1 MCSRWRICWPICWA
15 NKPCRW
21 WIFGC
26 RREDCGLCLGF
37 MAEQTLT
44 RKTPEQ
50 LRSYRW
56 YGRDELRSFGHRSRA
71 KQAGWGAEDYV
82 GKPIIGI
89 LNTWSDLNSCHMH
102 LRLTADAVKRGVLQ
116 AGGHPMEVP
125 VMSVGEMLTKPTTMF
140 HRNFLAMETEE
151 VLRAHPIDGAVLL
164 GGCDKSTPGL
174 LMGAFSADIPV
185 IYMPCG
191 PMMKGNWRGTTLGSG
206 SDVWKYWDEKR
217 AGNLSWD
224 EWCEI
229 EDGIARSPG
238 HCMTMG
244 TASTL
249 TALAETLGLVMPG
262 ASSIPAVDSA
272 HTRMAA
278 AAGRQVVENTW
289 LDRRP
294 STLVDRRS
302 FENAIAVD
310 MALGGSTNAIVHLIA
325 MAGRLGIP
333 LPLELFD
340 EISRKVP
347 LLANIRPAGKHLME
361 EFYLAGGLT
370 ALLKGMES
378 LLHTDVPTVTGLTLG
393 ENIADAIIHD
403 EDVIRRLGNA
413 LQPDGGTAILRGNL
427 CPDGAVIKHAAAMP
441 ELCQHTGPALVF
453 DSYPVM
459 KAAVE
464 DMDLEVTADT
474 VLILRNAGPVGAP
487 GMPEWGQLPIPKKL
501 ILQGVRDMV
510 RLSDCRMSGTS
521 YGACVLHIAPESAVG
536 GPLALVQNGDLIELD
551 VANRRLQLHVSDEEL
566 ARRKEAWQKP
576 PVRYHRGY
584 PKLFV
589 EHVTQAN
596 EGADFDFLQHGPAL
610 PEPEIY

>member
-1 MCSRWRICWPICWA
+1 MSS
-15 NKPCRW
+15 
-21 WIFGC
+21 
-26 RREDCGLCLGF
+26 
-37 MAEQTLT
+37 QTT
-44 RKTPEQ
+44 PKTPEQ
-50 LRSYRW
+50 LRSWRW

-71 KQAGWGAEDYV
+71 KQNGWGSEDIV
-82 GKPIIGI
+82 GKPVIGI

-116 AGGHPMEVP
+116 AGGHPMEIP
-125 VMSVGEMLTKPTTMF
+125 VMSVGEMLTKPTAMF

-151 VLRAHPIDGAVLL
+151 MLRANPIDGAVLL

-174 LMGAFSADIPV
+174 LMGAFSMDIPI

-191 PMMKGNWRGTTLGSG
+191 PMMKGNWRGETLGSG

-217 AGNLSWD
+217 AGNLSWGQ
-224 EWCEI
+224 WCEI

-262 ASSIPAVDSA
+262 ASSIPAVDSG
-272 HTRMAA
+272 HTRTAA
-278 AAGRQVVENTW
+278 AAGRQIVENVW
-289 LDRRP
+289 LDRKP
-294 STLVDRRS
+294 SGIVTERS

-333 LPLELFD
+333 LPLEKFD

-347 LLANIRPAGKHLME
+347 LLANLRPAGKYLME
-361 EFYLAGGLT
+361 EFFLAGGLT
-370 ALLKGMES
+370 ALLNGMRE
-378 LLHTDVPTVTGLTLG
+378 LLHTDVATITGKTLG
-393 ENIADAIIHD
+393 ENIADSIIHD
-403 EDVIRRLGNA
+403 EDVIRTPKNP

-427 CPDGAVIKHAAAMP
+427 CPNGAVIKHAAATK
-441 ELCQHTGPALVF
+441 ELCTHTGPALVF
-453 DSYPVM
+453 DSYPEM
-459 KAAVE
+459 KAAIE
-464 DMDLEVTADT
+464 DMDLDVTKDT

-501 ILQGVRDMV
+501 ILQGIRDMV

-521 YGACVLHIAPESAVG
+521 YGACALHISPESAVG
-536 GPLALVQNGDLIELD
+536 GPLALVKNGDLIELD
-551 VANRRLQLHVSDEEL
+551 VPNRKLHLHVSDEEL
-566 ARRKEAWQKP
+566 EKRRAAWKP
-576 PVRYHRGY
+576 APQRYHRGY
-584 PKLFV
+584 AKLFV
-589 EHVTQAN
+589 EHVTQADQ
-596 EGADFDFLQHGPAL
+596 GADFDFLQHGPAV
-610 PEPEIY
+610 PEPDIF

>member
-1 MCSRWRICWPICWA
+1 MSDSQPA
-15 NKPCRW
+15 
-21 WIFGC
+21 
-26 RREDCGLCLGF
+26 
-37 MAEQTLT
+37 

-102 LRLTADAVKRGVLQ
+102 LRLTADAVKRGILQ
-116 AGGHPMEVP
+116 AGGHPMEIP
-125 VMSVGEMLTKPTTMF
+125 VMSVGEMLTKPTAMF

-249 TALAETLGLVMPG
+249 TALAETLGLVLPG

-278 AAGRQVVENTW
+278 AAGRQIIENTW
-289 LDRRP
+289 LDRKP
-294 STLVDRRS
+294 STIVDARS

-310 MALGGSTNAIVHLIA
+310 MALGGSTNAIVHLVA
-325 MAGRLGIP
+325 MAGRLGIK
-333 LPLELFD
+333 LPLDKFD
-340 EISRKVP
+340 EISRRVP
-347 LLANIRPAGKHLME
+347 LLANLRPAGQYLME
-361 EFYLAGGLT
+361 EFFLAGGLP
-370 ALLKGMES
+370 ALLYGMQD
-378 LLHTDVPTVTGLTLG
+378 LLHTDVPTITGKTLG
-393 ENIADAIIHD
+393 ENIASAITHNP
-403 EDVIRRLGNA
+403 DVIRPLSNP

-427 CPDGAVIKHAAAMP
+427 CPDGAVIKHAAATP
-441 ELCQHTGPALVF
+441 HLCTHTGPALVF
-453 DSYPVM
+453 DSYPAM

-464 DMDLEVTADT
+464 DMDLDVTPDT

-521 YGACVLHIAPESAVG
+521 YGACALHIAPESAIG
-536 GPLALVQNGDLIELD
+536 GPLALVRDGDVIE
-551 VANRRLQLHVSDEEL
+551 VNVERRKLHLEVSDEEL
-566 ARRKEAWQKP
+566 AARRAEWKP
-576 PVRYHRGY
+576 RETRYRRGY
-584 PKLFV
+584 AQLYEK
-589 EHVTQAN
+589 EITQAP
-596 EGADFDFLQHGPAL
+596 EGCDFRFLHHGPEI
-610 PEPEIY
+610 PEPDIY

>member
-1 MCSRWRICWPICWA
+1 MPDSSP
-15 NKPCRW
+15 
-21 WIFGC
+21 
-26 RREDCGLCLGF
+26 
-37 MAEQTLT
+37 T

-102 LRLTADAVKRGVLQ
+102 LRLTADAVKRGILQ

-125 VMSVGEMLTKPTTMF
+125 VMSVGEMLTKPTAMF

-151 VLRAHPIDGAVLL
+151 VLRAHPLDGAVLL

-174 LMGAFSADIPV
+174 LMGAFSADLPV

-217 AGNLSWD
+217 AGNLSWE

-249 TALAETLGLVMPG
+249 TALAETLGLTIPG

-272 HTRMAA
+272 HTRTAA
-278 AAGRQVVENTW
+278 AAGRQIIENVW
-289 LDRRP
+289 LDRKP
-294 STLVDRRS
+294 STIVDARS

-310 MALGGSTNAIVHLIA
+310 MALGGSTNAIVHLVA
-325 MAGRLGIP
+325 MAGRLGIK
-333 LPLELFD
+333 LPLDKFD
-340 EISRKVP
+340 EISRRIP

-361 EFYLAGGLT
+361 EFYLAGGLR
-370 ALLKGMES
+370 ALLNGMRA
-378 LLHTDVPTVTGLTLG
+378 LLHTDAHTITGQTLG

-403 EDVIRRLGNA
+403 PDVIRTPANPI
-413 LQPDGGTAILRGNL
+413 QPDGGTTILRGNL
-427 CPDGAVIKHAAAMP
+427 CPDGAVIKHSAATPA
-441 ELCQHTGPALVF
+441 LCTHTGPALVF
-453 DSYPVM
+453 DSYPAM
-459 KAAVE
+459 KSAVE
-464 DMDLEVTADT
+464 DMDLDVTPDT

-510 RLSDCRMSGTS
+510 RLSDCRMSGPS
-521 YGACVLHIAPESAVG
+521 YGACALHIAPESAIG
-536 GPLALVQNGDLIELD
+536 GPLALVQNGDLITLD
-551 VANRRLQLHVSDEEL
+551 VPNRKLHLHVSDEDL
-566 ARRKEAWQKP
+566 ATRRAAWKP
-576 PVRYHRGY
+576 APPRYHRGY
-584 PKLFV
+584 PKLYV

-610 PEPEIY
+610 PEPEIF

>member
-1 MCSRWRICWPICWA
+1 MTPDSATP
-15 NKPCRW
+15 
-21 WIFGC
+21 
-26 RREDCGLCLGF
+26 D
-37 MAEQTLT
+37 

-50 LRSYRW
+50 LRSWRW

-82 GKPIIGI
+82 GKPIIGV

-102 LRLTADAVKRGVLQ
+102 LKITAEAVKRGILQ
-116 AGGHPMEVP
+116 AGGHPMEIP
-125 VMSVGEMLTKPTTMF
+125 VMSVGEMLTKPTAMF

-151 VLRAHPIDGAVLL
+151 VLRANPIDGAVLL

-174 LMGAFSADIPV
+174 LMGAFSMDIPV

-191 PMMKGNWRGTTLGSG
+191 PMMKGNWRGETLGSG

-229 EDGIARSPG
+229 EDGIARGPG

-272 HTRMAA
+272 HARIAA
-278 AAGRQVVENTW
+278 AAGRQIVENVW
-289 LDRRP
+289 LDRKP
-294 STLVDRRS
+294 SGIVTDRS

-310 MALGGSTNAIVHLIA
+310 MALGGSTNAIVHLVA
-325 MAGRLGIP
+325 MAGRLGIK
-333 LPLELFD
+333 LPLEKFD
-340 EISRKVP
+340 EISRTVP
-347 LLANIRPAGKHLME
+347 LLANLRPAGKYLME
-361 EFYLAGGLT
+361 EFFLAGGLC
-370 ALLKGMES
+370 ALLNGMRD
-378 LLHTDVPTVTGLTLG
+378 LLHTDAATITGKTLG
-393 ENIADAIIHD
+393 ENVADSVIHD
-403 EDVIRRLGNA
+403 PDVIRTPGNP

-427 CPDGAVIKHAAAMP
+427 CPDGAVIKHAAATK
-441 ELCQHTGPALVF
+441 ELIQHRGPALVF
-453 DSYPVM
+453 DDYPSM
-459 KAAVE
+459 KKAVE
-464 DMDLEVTADT
+464 DPDLDVTPDT

-521 YGACVLHIAPESAVG
+521 YGACALHIAPEAAVG
-536 GPLALVQNGDLIELD
+536 GPLALVKNGDIIALD
-551 VANRRLQLHVSDEEL
+551 VPARTLTLEVSDEEL
-566 ARRKEAWQKP
+566 EKRRTEWKP
-576 PVRYHRGY
+576 APPRYHRGY
-584 PKLFV
+584 AKLYV
-589 EHVTQAN
+589 DHVTQAN
-596 EGADFDFLQHGPAL
+596 EGADFDFLQHGPPV

>member
-1 MCSRWRICWPICWA
+1 MS
-15 NKPCRW
+15 
-21 WIFGC
+21 
-26 RREDCGLCLGF
+26 DSSSL
-37 MAEQTLT
+37 

-102 LRLTADAVKRGVLQ
+102 LRLTADAVKRGILQ
-116 AGGHPMEVP
+116 AGGHPMEIP
-125 VMSVGEMLTKPTTMF
+125 VMSVGEMLTKPTAMF

-151 VLRAHPIDGAVLL
+151 VLRAHPLDGAVLL

-174 LMGAFSADIPV
+174 LMGAFSADLPV

-249 TALAETLGLVMPG
+249 TALAETLGLTIPG

-272 HTRMAA
+272 HTRTAA
-278 AAGRQVVENTW
+278 AAGRQIIENVW
-289 LDRRP
+289 LDRKP
-294 STLVDRRS
+294 STLVDLRS

-310 MALGGSTNAIVHLIA
+310 MALGGSTNAIVHLVA
-325 MAGRLGIP
+325 MAGRLGIK
-333 LPLELFD
+333 LPLDLFD
-340 EISRKVP
+340 EISRRIP
-347 LLANIRPAGKHLME
+347 LLANIRPAGKYLME
-361 EFYLAGGLT
+361 EFYLAGGLQ
-370 ALLKGMES
+370 ALLNGMRD
-378 LLHTDVPTVTGLTLG
+378 LLHTDVPTITGQTLG
-393 ENIADAIIHD
+393 EDIANALIHD
-403 EDVIRRLGNA
+403 PDVIRTPANPI
-413 LQPDGGTAILRGNL
+413 QPDGGTAILRGNL
-427 CPDGAVIKHAAAMP
+427 CPDGAVIKHAAATP
-441 ELCQHTGPALVF
+441 ALCTHTGPALVF
-453 DSYPVM
+453 NSYPDM

-464 DMDLEVTADT
+464 DLDLDVTPDT

-521 YGACVLHIAPESAVG
+521 YGACALHIAPESAVG
-536 GPLALVQNGDLIELD
+536 GPLALVKNGDLIELD
-551 VANRRLQLHVSDEEL
+551 VPNRKLHLHVSDEDL
-566 ARRKEAWQKP
+566 ATRRAAWKP
-576 PVRYHRGY
+576 APARYHRGY

-589 EHVTQAN
+589 DHVTQAN

-610 PEPEIY
+610 PEPEIF

>member
-1 MCSRWRICWPICWA
+1 MSSPIT
-15 NKPCRW
+15 P
-21 WIFGC
+21 
-26 RREDCGLCLGF
+26 
-37 MAEQTLT
+37 
-44 RKTPEQ
+44 KTPEQ
-50 LRSYRW
+50 LRSWRW

-71 KQAGWGAEDYV
+71 KQNGWGSEDIV
-82 GKPIIGI
+82 GKPVIGI

-116 AGGHPMEVP
+116 AGGHPMEIP
-125 VMSVGEMLTKPTTMF
+125 VMSVGEMLTKPTAMF

-151 VLRAHPIDGAVLL
+151 MLRANPIDGAVLL

-174 LMGAFSADIPV
+174 LMGAFSMDIPV

-191 PMMKGNWRGTTLGSG
+191 PMMKGNWRGETLGSG

-217 AGNLSWD
+217 AGNLSW
-224 EWCEI
+224 EQWCEI

-249 TALAETLGLVMPG
+249 TALAETLGLCMPG

-272 HTRMAA
+272 HTRIAA
-278 AAGRQVVENTW
+278 AAGRQIIENVW
-289 LDRRP
+289 MDRKP
-294 STLVDRRS
+294 SGIVTERS

-333 LPLELFD
+333 LPLEKFD

-347 LLANIRPAGKHLME
+347 LLANMRPAGKYLME
-361 EFYLAGGLT
+361 EFYFAGGLQ
-370 ALLKGMES
+370 ALLNGMRE
-378 LLHTDVPTVTGLTLG
+378 LLHTDVATITGKTLG
-393 ENIADAIIHD
+393 EDIAEAIIHND
-403 EDVIRRLGNA
+403 DVIRTPKNP

-427 CPDGAVIKHAAAMP
+427 CPNGAVIKHAAATK
-441 ELCQHTGPALVF
+441 ELCTHTGPALVF
-453 DSYPVM
+453 DSYPEM
-459 KAAVE
+459 KAAIE
-464 DMDLEVTADT
+464 DMNLDVTKDT

-501 ILQGVRDMV
+501 ILQGIRDMV
-510 RLSDCRMSGTS
+510 RLSDSRMSGTS

-536 GPLALVQNGDLIELD
+536 GPLALVKTGDLIELD
-551 VANRRLQLHVSDEEL
+551 VPNRKLHLHVSDEEL
-566 ARRKEAWQKP
+566 EKRRADWKP
-576 PVRYHRGY
+576 APTRYHRGY
-584 PKLFV
+584 AKLYV
-589 EHVTQAN
+589 EHVTQADQ
-596 EGADFDFLQHGPAL
+596 GADFDFLQHGPAV
-610 PEPEIY
+610 PEPDIF

>member
-1 MCSRWRICWPICWA
+1 MSPTSTPVL
-15 NKPCRW
+15 KS
-21 WIFGC
+21 
-26 RREDCGLCLGF
+26 
-37 MAEQTLT
+37 
-44 RKTPEQ
+44 PEQ
-50 LRSYRW
+50 LRSWRW

-71 KQAGWGAEDYV
+71 KQAGWGSEDYV

-102 LRLTADAVKRGVLQ
+102 LRLTAEAVKRGVLQ

-125 VMSVGEMLTKPTTMF
+125 VMSVGEMLTKPTAMF

-151 VLRAHPIDGAVLL
+151 VLRANPLDGAVLL

-174 LMGAFSADIPV
+174 LMGAFSMDIPV

-191 PMMKGNWRGTTLGSG
+191 PMMKGNWRGDTLGSG

-217 AGNLSWD
+217 AGNLSWG

-278 AAGRQVVENTW
+278 AAGRQIVENVW
-289 LDRRP
+289 LDRKP
-294 STLVDRRS
+294 SGIVTERS
-302 FENAIAVD
+302 FENAITVD

-333 LPLELFD
+333 LPLEKFD

-347 LLANIRPAGKHLME
+347 LLANLRPAGKYLME
-361 EFYLAGGLT
+361 EFFLAGGLT
-370 ALLKGMES
+370 ALLNGMRE
-378 LLHTDVPTVTGLTLG
+378 LLHTDVATITGKTLG
-393 ENIADAIIHD
+393 ENIAHAIIHN
-403 EDVIRRLGNA
+403 EDVIRTPKNP

-427 CPDGAVIKHAAAMP
+427 CPNGAVIKHAAATK
-441 ELCQHTGPALVF
+441 ELCTHKGPALVF
-453 DSYPVM
+453 DSYPEM

-464 DMDLEVTADT
+464 DMNLDVTKDT

-501 ILQGVRDMV
+501 IMLGIRDMV
-510 RLSDCRMSGTS
+510 RLSDSRMSGTS
-521 YGACVLHIAPESAVG
+521 YGACVLHIAPESAIG
-536 GPLALVQNGDLIELD
+536 GPLALVKNGDLIELD
-551 VANRRLQLHVSDEEL
+551 VPNRKLHLHVSDEEL
-566 ARRKEAWQKP
+566 EKRRAAWKP
-576 PVRYHRGY
+576 APQRYQRGY
-584 PKLFV
+584 AKLYV
-589 EHVTQAN
+589 EHVTQADQ
-596 EGADFDFLQHGPAL
+596 GADFDFLQHGPAV
-610 PEPEIY
+610 PEPDIF

>member
-1 MCSRWRICWPICWA
+1 MSSPNTPA
-15 NKPCRW
+15 
-21 WIFGC
+21 
-26 RREDCGLCLGF
+26 
-37 MAEQTLT
+37 
-44 RKTPEQ
+44 RKIPEQ
-50 LRSYRW
+50 LRSWCW

-71 KQAGWGAEDYV
+71 KQAGWGNEDIV

-102 LRLTADAVKRGVLQ
+102 LRLTADAVKRGVFQ
-116 AGGHPMEVP
+116 AGGHPMEIP
-125 VMSVGEMLTKPTTMF
+125 VMSVGEMLTKPTAMF

-151 VLRAHPIDGAVLL
+151 MLRANPIDGAVLL

-174 LMGAFSADIPV
+174 LMGAFSMDIPI

-191 PMMKGNWRGTTLGSG
+191 PMMKGNWRGETLGSG

-217 AGNLSWD
+217 AGNLSWGQ
-224 EWCEI
+224 WCEI

-272 HTRMAA
+272 HTRTAA
-278 AAGRQVVENTW
+278 AAGRQIVENVW
-289 LDRRP
+289 LDRKP
-294 STLVDRRS
+294 SGIVTERS

-333 LPLELFD
+333 LPLEKFD

-347 LLANIRPAGKHLME
+347 LLANLRPAGKYLME
-361 EFYLAGGLT
+361 EFFLAGGLT
-370 ALLKGMES
+370 ALLNGMRE
-378 LLHTDVPTVTGLTLG
+378 LLHTDVATITGKTLG
-393 ENIADAIIHD
+393 ENIAEAIIHD
-403 EDVIRRLGNA
+403 EDVIRTPKNP

-427 CPDGAVIKHAAAMP
+427 CPNGAVIKHAAATK
-441 ELCQHTGPALVF
+441 ELCTHTGPALVF
-453 DSYPVM
+453 DSYPEM
-459 KAAVE
+459 KAAIE
-464 DMDLEVTADT
+464 DMNLDVTKDT

-501 ILQGVRDMV
+501 ILQGIRDMV

-521 YGACVLHIAPESAVG
+521 YGACALHIAPESAVG
-536 GPLALVQNGDLIELD
+536 GPLALVKNGDLIELD
-551 VANRRLQLHVSDEEL
+551 VPNRKLHLHVSDEEL
-566 ARRKEAWQKP
+566 AQRRAAWKP
-576 PVRYHRGY
+576 APQRYHRGY
-584 PKLFV
+584 AKLFV
-589 EHVTQAN
+589 EHVTQADQ
-596 EGADFDFLQHGPAL
+596 GADFDFLQHGPAV
-610 PEPEIY
+610 PEPDIF

>member
-1 MCSRWRICWPICWA
+1 MSDTSTSV
-15 NKPCRW
+15 
-21 WIFGC
+21 
-26 RREDCGLCLGF
+26 RR
-37 MAEQTLT
+37 
-44 RKTPEQ
+44 TPEQ
-50 LRSYRW
+50 LRSFRW

-71 KQAGWGAEDYV
+71 KQAGWGAEDYA
-82 GKPIIGI
+82 GKPVIGI

-116 AGGHPMEVP
+116 AGGHPMEIP
-125 VMSVGEMLTKPTTMF
+125 VMSVGEMLTKPTAMF

-174 LMGAFSADIPV
+174 LMGAFSADLPV

-191 PMMKGNWRGTTLGSG
+191 PMMKGNFRGETLGSG
-206 SDVWKYWDEKR
+206 TDVWKYWDEKR

-249 TALAETLGLVMPG
+249 TALAETLGLTIPG

-272 HTRMAA
+272 HLRTAA
-278 AAGRQVVENTW
+278 AAGRQIVENVW

-294 STLVDRRS
+294 SRIVDARS
-302 FENAIAVD
+302 FENAIAAD
-310 MALGGSTNAIVHLIA
+310 MALGGSTNAIVHLVA
-325 MAGRLGIP
+325 MAGRLGIA

-340 EISRKVP
+340 RISRRVP
-347 LLANIRPAGKHLME
+347 LLANIRPAGAYLME
-361 EFYLAGGLT
+361 EFYLAGGLR
-370 ALLKGMES
+370 ALLKGMAA
-378 LLHTDVPTVTGLTLG
+378 LLHTEVPTITGKSLG
-393 ENIADAIIHD
+393 ENIASAVIHH
-403 EDVIRRLGNA
+403 EDVIRTPDRP

-427 CPDGAVIKHAAAMP
+427 CPDGAVIKHAAASK
-441 ELCQHTGPALVF
+441 ELCVHTGPALVF
-453 DSYPVM
+453 DSYPEM

-464 DMDLEVTADT
+464 DMELDVTADT
-474 VLILRNAGPVGAP
+474 VMILRNAGPVGAP
-487 GMPEWGQLPIPKKL
+487 GMPEWGQLPIPRKL
-501 ILQGVRDMV
+501 ILQGVRDLV

-536 GPLALVQNGDLIELD
+536 GPLALVRNGDLITLD
-551 VANRRLQLHVSDEEL
+551 VPKRSLHLHVSEEEL
-566 ARRKEAWQKP
+566 AARRAAWRPAP
-576 PVRYHRGY
+576 PRYHRGY
-584 PKLFV
+584 PKLYV

-596 EGADFDFLQHGPAL
+596 EGADFDFLQYGPPL
-610 PEPEIY
+610 PEPEIF

>member
-1 MCSRWRICWPICWA
+1 MSA
-15 NKPCRW
+15 NTPS
-21 WIFGC
+21 
-26 RREDCGLCLGF
+26 
-37 MAEQTLT
+37 

-50 LRSYRW
+50 LRSWRW

-71 KQAGWGAEDYV
+71 KQAGWGSDDYV

-102 LRLTADAVKRGVLQ
+102 LRLTAEAVKRGVLQ
-116 AGGHPMEVP
+116 AGGHPMEIP
-125 VMSVGEMLTKPTTMF
+125 VMSVGEMLTKPTAMF

-151 VLRAHPIDGAVLL
+151 VLRANPIDGAVLL

-174 LMGAFSADIPV
+174 LMGAFSMDIPV

-191 PMMKGNWRGTTLGSG
+191 PMMKGNWRGETLGSG

-217 AGNLSWD
+217 AGNLSWG

-278 AAGRQVVENTW
+278 AAGRQIIENVW
-289 LDRRP
+289 LDRKP
-294 STLVDRRS
+294 SGIVTERS

-333 LPLELFD
+333 LPLEKFD

-347 LLANIRPAGKHLME
+347 LLANLRPAGKYLME
-361 EFYLAGGLT
+361 EFFHAGGLT
-370 ALLKGMES
+370 ALLNGMRE
-378 LLHTDVPTVTGLTLG
+378 LLHTDVATITGRTLG
-393 ENIADAIIHD
+393 ENIADSIIHN
-403 EDVIRRLGNA
+403 EDVIRTPKNP

-427 CPDGAVIKHAAAMP
+427 CPNGAVIKHAAATK
-441 ELCQHTGPALVF
+441 ELCTHKGPALVF
-453 DSYPVM
+453 DSYPAM
-459 KAAVE
+459 KAAIE
-464 DMDLEVTADT
+464 DTNLEVTKDT
-474 VLILRNAGPVGAP
+474 VLVLRNAGPVGAP

-510 RLSDCRMSGTS
+510 RLSDSRMSGTS
-521 YGACVLHIAPESAVG
+521 YGACVLHISPESAVG

-551 VANRRLQLHVSDEEL
+551 VPNRKLHLHVSDEEL
-566 ARRKEAWQKP
+566 AKRRAAWKP
-576 PVRYHRGY
+576 APQRYHRGY
-584 PKLFV
+584 AKLYV
-589 EHVTQAN
+589 EHVTQADQ
-596 EGADFDFLQHGPAL
+596 GADFDFLQHGPAV
-610 PEPEIY
+610 PEPDIF